1 MQTRMFIFIAKTDF
15 MQRLTQPLL
24 WRALLTVFMTISL
37 FLSCTHEP
45 QSQKQWATVFET
57 SQGMETATYDQV
69 IDYYRELSA
78 SFAEISMFSGDTTDS
93 GKPLHLVVYQPKG
106 SAAMQQGKHPELP
119 VILINNGIHPGESDG
134 IDASMMLLRDWALN
148 PERGPQNFAV
158 AVIPVYNIGGALNR
172 NSFSRT
178 NQNGP
183 LAYGF
188 RGNAQNY
195 DLNRDFIKADTKNAM
210 AFSALFQWLRPIA
223 FIDNHVSN
231 GADYQY
237 VLTHLM
243 TQHNKLCGPQGEFL
257 QQVFTPELENALAS
271 QSWPITPYVNVFNRS
286 PETGFEQFID
296 HPRYSTGYTTL
307 FNTLGMMV
315 ETHMLKDYKSR
326 VEGTYALLQTFTEL
340 CERYQSQ
347 LEQAYRENQKLFSP
361 LDKYPLTWRI
371 DTTQSR
377 PIEFLGYKAEYVPS
391 AVTGQNRMKY
401 NRTAPYTK
409 NIPYFD
415 TFRAMDTV
423 VIPKYYGLP
432 RTYSKV
438 VERLKTN
445 QIELIELTQD
455 LITEAEIYHIQNYQT
470 SRNAYEGH
478 YLHYNT
484 QVTKTLESTK
494 LKAGDYLIA
503 LDQFGLRYILET
515 LEPQAVDSFFN
526 WNFFD
531 TILQQKEGFSPY
543 VWEDLA
549 WELLEKNPELKV
561 QFDTLKSEDENFAQN
576 AYAQLDWLHKHSP
589 HYEKAHL
596 RYPVIRILTEVML
609 GKN

>member
-1 MQTRMFIFIAKTDF
+1 MHRYTTSFSLIILSAVVAIIGLFSSCQSPTKNEND
-15 MQRLTQPLL
+15 
-24 WRALLTVFMTISL
+24 WR
-37 FLSCTHEP
+37 
-45 QSQKQWATVFET
+45 TVFEA
-57 SQGMETATYDQV
+57 SQGKETATYPEV
-69 IDYYRELSA
+69 VHYYQELSKH
-78 SFAEISMFSGDTTDS
+78 FDNISMHQGDTTDS
-93 GKPLHLVVYQPKG
+93 GKPLHVVIYQPAG
-106 SAAMQQGKHPELP
+106 SPKIELNKQPDLP

-148 PERGPQNFAV
+148 PEKGPQNFAV
-158 AVIPVYNIGGALNR
+158 AIIPVYNIGGALNR
-172 NSFSRT
+172 NNYSRT

-195 DLNRDFIKADTKNAM
+195 DLNRDFIKGDTKNSL
-210 AFSALFQWLRPIA
+210 AFSQIFQWLRPLA
-223 FIDNHVSN
+223 FVDTHVSN

-243 TQHNKLCGPQGEFL
+243 TQHNKLSGAQGTFI
-257 QQVFTPELENALAS
+257 QKQFTPALEQALAN

-340 CERYQSQ
+340 CEQYQ
-347 LEQAYRENQKLFSP
+347 LELQESYLTNQSMYNP
-361 LDKYPLTWRI
+361 LDKYPLNWRI

-377 PIEFLGYKAEYVPS
+377 PIEFLGYAAEYVPS
-391 AVTGQNRMKY
+391 AITGQNRLKY
-401 NRTAPYTK
+401 NRTAPYK
-409 NIPYFD
+409 KDIPYFD
-415 TFRAMDTV
+415 TYRATDSVM
-423 VIPKYYGLP
+423 IPHYYGIP
-432 RTYSKV
+432 RTYHRV
-438 VERLKTN
+438 IERLKSN
-445 QIELIELTQD
+445 DIKLIELKQD
-455 LITEAEIYHIQNYQT
+455 LSIEAEVYHIKDYKT
-470 SRNAYEGH
+470 SKNAYEGH

-484 QVTKTLESTK
+484 QVSSALESTK
-494 LKAGDYLIA
+494 LSAGDYLIP

-515 LEPQAVDSFFN
+515 LEPQAIDSFFN

-549 WELLEKNPELKV
+549 LEILNNNPELKAE
-561 QFDTLKSEDENFAQN
+561 FEAYKSTDNDFAQN
-576 AYAQLDWLHKHSP
+576 AYAQLDWLHKRSA

-596 RYPVIRILTEVML
+596 RYPVVRILSEVIL
-609 GKN
+609 GKD

>member
-1 MQTRMFIFIAKTDF
+1 MHRNTSPFSLIILSTFVAFIGLFTGCQSPTKSENE
-15 MQRLTQPLL
+15 
-24 WRALLTVFMTISL
+24 WR
-37 FLSCTHEP
+37 
-45 QSQKQWATVFET
+45 TVFEI
-57 SQGMETATYDQV
+57 SQGKETGTYPEV
-69 IDYYRELSA
+69 IQYYQELCDHFDNLS
-78 SFAEISMFSGDTTDS
+78 IHQGDTTDS
-93 GKPLHLVVYQPKG
+93 GRPLHVVIYQPAG
-106 SAAMQQGKHPELP
+106 SPKIEQNKPPDLP

-148 PERGPQNFAV
+148 PEKGPQNFAV
-158 AVIPVYNIGGALNR
+158 AIIPVYNIGGALNR

-183 LAYGF
+183 RAYGF

-195 DLNRDFIKADTKNAM
+195 DLNRDFIKADTRNAL
-210 AFSALFQWLRPIA
+210 AFSQLFQWLRPLA
-223 FIDNHVSN
+223 FVDTHVSN

-243 TQHNKLCGPQGEFL
+243 TQHDKLSGAQGKFL
-257 QQVFTPELENALAS
+257 QNQFTPALEQALAA

-340 CERYQSQ
+340 CEQYHLE
-347 LEQAYRENQKLFSP
+347 LEQGYVANQNLYHP
-361 LDKYPLTWRI
+361 LDKYPLNWRI

-377 PIEFLGYKAEYVPS
+377 PIEFLGYAAEYLPS
-391 AVTGQNRMKY
+391 ALTGQNRLKY
-401 NRTAPYTK
+401 NRTAPYKK

-415 TFRAMDTV
+415 TYRPTDS
-423 VIPKYYGLP
+423 VIIPRYYGIP
-432 RTYSKV
+432 RTYHRV
-438 VERLKTN
+438 IERLKSN
-445 QIELIELTQD
+445 HIKLVELKQE
-455 LITEAEIYHIQNYQT
+455 LITEAEVYHIQDFKTRT
-470 SRNAYEGH
+470 SAYEGH

-484 QVTKTLESTK
+484 QVSTSLERIGLS
-494 LKAGDYLIA
+494 AGDYLIPV
-503 LDQFGLRYILET
+503 DQFGLRYILET
-515 LEPQAVDSFFN
+515 LEPQAIDSFFN

-549 WELLEKNPELKV
+549 LEILKSNPELKAE
-561 QFDTLKSEDENFAQN
+561 FEAYKSQHSDFAQN
-576 AYAQLDWLHKHSP
+576 AYAQLDWLHKRSV
-589 HYEKAHL
+589 HYEKEHL
-596 RYPVIRILTEVML
+596 RYPVVRLLGEVVL
-609 GKN
+609 GED

>member
-1 MQTRMFIFIAKTDF
+1 MHRYTTSFSLIILSAFVAILGLFSSCQSPTKNEND
-15 MQRLTQPLL
+15 
-24 WRALLTVFMTISL
+24 WR
-37 FLSCTHEP
+37 
-45 QSQKQWATVFET
+45 TVFEA
-57 SQGMETATYDQV
+57 SQGKETATYPEV
-69 IDYYRELSA
+69 VHYYQELSKH
-78 SFAEISMFSGDTTDS
+78 FDNISMHQGDTTDS
-93 GKPLHLVVYQPKG
+93 GKPLHVVIYQPAG
-106 SAAMQQGKHPELP
+106 SPKIELNKQPDLP

-148 PERGPQNFAV
+148 PEKGPQNFAV
-158 AVIPVYNIGGALNR
+158 AIIPVYNIGGALNR

-188 RGNAQNY
+188 RGNTQNY
-195 DLNRDFIKADTKNAM
+195 DLNRDFIKADTENAR
-210 AFSALFQWLRPIA
+210 AFSQIFQWLRPLA
-223 FIDNHVSN
+223 FVDTHVSN

-243 TQHNKLCGPQGEFL
+243 TQHNKLSGAQGTFI
-257 QQVFTPELENALAS
+257 QKQFTPALEQALAN

-340 CERYQSQ
+340 CEQYQ
-347 LEQAYRENQKLFSP
+347 LELQQSYLANQNMYHP
-361 LDKYPLTWRI
+361 LDKYPLNWRI

-377 PIEFLGYKAEYVPS
+377 PIEFLGYAAEYVPS
-391 AVTGQNRMKY
+391 AITGQNRLKY
-401 NRTAPYTK
+401 NRTAPYK
-409 NIPYFD
+409 KDIPYFD
-415 TFRAMDTV
+415 TYRATDSVM
-423 VIPKYYGLP
+423 IPHYYGIP
-432 RTYSKV
+432 RTYHRV
-438 VERLKTN
+438 IERLKSN
-445 QIELIELTQD
+445 DIKLIELKQD
-455 LITEAEIYHIQNYQT
+455 LSVEAEVYHIKDYKT
-470 SRNAYEGH
+470 SKNAYEGH

-484 QVTKTLESTK
+484 QVSSALEPTK
-494 LKAGDYLIA
+494 LSAGDYLIPV
-503 LDQFGLRYILET
+503 DQFGLRYILET
-515 LEPQAVDSFFN
+515 LEPEAIDSFFN

-543 VWEDLA
+543 VWEDQA
-549 WELLEKNPELKV
+549 LEILNNNPELKSE
-561 QFDTLKSEDENFAQN
+561 FEAYKSTDNDFAKN
-576 AYAQLDWLHKHSP
+576 AYAQLDWLHKRSA

-596 RYPVIRILTEVML
+596 RYPVVRILSEVML
-609 GKN
+609 GKD

>member
-1 MQTRMFIFIAKTDF
+1 MRPYISTFSLFV
-15 MQRLTQPLL
+15 PL
-24 WRALLTVFMTISL
+24 ALIVVISL
-37 FLSCTHEP
+37 FSGC
-45 QSQKQWATVFET
+45 QSSTKNEKQWTTIFET
-57 SQGMETATYDQV
+57 AQGKETATYPEV
-69 IDYYRELSA
+69 IDYYRELSDN
-78 SFAEISMFSGDTTDS
+78 FDQISMYQGDTTDS
-93 GKPLHLVVYQPKG
+93 GKPLHLVIYQPAG
-106 SAAMQQGKHPELP
+106 SPKIVKDKQPKLP

-148 PERGPQNFAV
+148 PKKGPQNFAV

-172 NSFSRT
+172 NSYSRT

-183 LAYGF
+183 EAYGF

-210 AFSALFQWLRPIA
+210 AFSQLFHWLRPLA
-223 FIDNHVSN
+223 FVDTHVSN

-243 TQHNKLCGPQGEFL
+243 TQHNKLSGAQGIFL
-257 QQVFTPELENALAS
+257 QNQFTPALEKALAA

-340 CERYQSQ
+340 CEQYQAE
-347 LEQAYRENQKLFSP
+347 LEQGYSENQKLYRP
-361 LDKYPLTWRI
+361 LDQYPLNWRL
-371 DTTQSR
+371 DTTHSR
-377 PIEFLGYKAEYVPS
+377 PIDFLGYEAEYLPS
-391 AVTGQNRMKY
+391 AITGQNRLRY
-401 NRTAPYTK
+401 NRDAPYKK

-415 TFRAMDTV
+415 RYRAEDS
-423 VIPKYYGLP
+423 VIIPRYYGLP
-432 RTYSKV
+432 RTYHRV
-438 VERLKTN
+438 IERLKN
-445 QIELIELTQD
+445 NRIELIELKQN
-455 LITEAEIYHIQNYQT
+455 LSIEAEVYHIQDYKT

-484 QVTKTLESTK
+484 QVSSTLELTS
-494 LKAGDYLIA
+494 LSAGDYLIP

-515 LEPQAVDSFFN
+515 LEPQAIDSFFN

-549 WELLEKNPELKV
+549 LEILEDHPELKAE
-561 QFDTLKSEDENFAQN
+561 FEDFKSKNIDFSQN
-576 AYAQLDWLHKHSP
+576 AYAQLDWLHKRSA

-596 RYPVIRILTEVML
+596 RYPVVRILSQVML
-609 GKN
+609 GED

>member
-1 MQTRMFIFIAKTDF
+1 MHRYTTSFSLIILSAVVAIIGLFSSCQSPTKNEND
-15 MQRLTQPLL
+15 
-24 WRALLTVFMTISL
+24 WR
-37 FLSCTHEP
+37 
-45 QSQKQWATVFET
+45 TVFEA
-57 SQGMETATYDQV
+57 SQGKETATYPEV
-69 IDYYRELSA
+69 VHYYQELSKH
-78 SFAEISMFSGDTTDS
+78 FDNISMHQGDTTDS
-93 GKPLHLVVYQPKG
+93 GKPLHVVIYQPAG
-106 SAAMQQGKHPELP
+106 SPKIELNKQPDLP

-148 PERGPQNFAV
+148 PEKGPQNFAV
-158 AVIPVYNIGGALNR
+158 AIIPVYNIGGALNR
-172 NSFSRT
+172 NNYSRT

-195 DLNRDFIKADTKNAM
+195 DLNRDFIKGDTKNSL
-210 AFSALFQWLRPIA
+210 AFSQIFQWLRPLA
-223 FIDNHVSN
+223 FVDTHVSN

-243 TQHNKLCGPQGEFL
+243 TQHNKLSGAQGTFI
-257 QQVFTPELENALAS
+257 QKQFTPALEQALAN

-340 CERYQSQ
+340 CEQYQ
-347 LEQAYRENQKLFSP
+347 LELQESYLTNQSMYHP
-361 LDKYPLTWRI
+361 LDKYPLNWRI

-377 PIEFLGYKAEYVPS
+377 PIEFLGYAAEYVPS
-391 AVTGQNRMKY
+391 AITGQNRLKY
-401 NRTAPYTK
+401 NRTAPYK
-409 NIPYFD
+409 KDIPYFD
-415 TFRAMDTV
+415 TYRATDSVM
-423 VIPKYYGLP
+423 IPHYYGIP
-432 RTYSKV
+432 RTYHRV
-438 VERLKTN
+438 IERLKSN
-445 QIELIELTQD
+445 DIKLIELKQD
-455 LITEAEIYHIQNYQT
+455 LSIEAEVYHIKDYKT
-470 SRNAYEGH
+470 SKNAYEGH

-484 QVTKTLESTK
+484 QVSSALESTK
-494 LKAGDYLIA
+494 LSAGDYLIP

-515 LEPQAVDSFFN
+515 LEPQAIDSFFN

-549 WELLEKNPELKV
+549 LEILNNNPELKAE
-561 QFDTLKSEDENFAQN
+561 FEAYKSTDNDFAQN
-576 AYAQLDWLHKHSP
+576 AYAQLDWLHKRSA

-596 RYPVIRILTEVML
+596 RYPVVRILSEVIL
-609 GKN
+609 GKD

>member
-1 MQTRMFIFIAKTDF
+1 MPGNVHFFSRRLLMALVGPIFLFTSCQK
-15 MQRLTQPLL
+15 PLKNQN
-24 WRALLTVFMTISL
+24 TKDT
-37 FLSCTHEP
+37 E
-45 QSQKQWATVFET
+45 QWTTVFEA
-57 SQGMETATYDQV
+57 SQGTQTATYPQV
-69 IDYYRELSA
+69 IDYYRALSE
-78 SFAEISMFSGDTTDS
+78 SFDQISMHQGDTTDS
-93 GKPLHLVVYQPKG
+93 GEPLHLVLYQPLGTAEIKEG
-106 SAAMQQGKHPELP
+106 QSPSLP

-148 PERGPQNFAV
+148 PEKGPKNFAV

-172 NSFSRT
+172 NSYSRT

-195 DLNRDFIKADTKNAM
+195 DLNRDFIKADTKNTA
-210 AFSALFQWLRPIA
+210 AFSQLFQWLRPLA
-223 FIDNHVSN
+223 FVDTHVSN

-243 TQHNKLCGPQGEFL
+243 TQHNKLSGAQGQL
-257 QQVFTPELENALAS
+257 LHQVFRPALEKALA
-271 QSWPITPYVNVFNRS
+271 QESWPITPYVNVFNRS

-307 FNTLGMMV
+307 FNTLGMMI

-326 VEGTYALLQTFTEL
+326 VEGTYALLQSFMQL
-340 CERYQSQ
+340 CEQHQSALQ
-347 LEQAYRENQKLFSP
+347 QAYSENLKMYTP
-361 LDKYPLTWRI
+361 LDKYPLNWRI

-377 PIEFLGYKAEYVPS
+377 SIEFLGYAAEYIPS
-391 AVTGQNRMKY
+391 AITGQKRLKY
-401 NRTAPYTK
+401 NRELPYVK
-409 NIPYFD
+409 NIPYRD
-415 TFRAMDTV
+415 TYRALDSV
-423 VIPKYYGLP
+423 VIPRYYGLP

-438 VERLKTN
+438 IERLKNN
-445 QIELIELTQD
+445 QIQLIELEQD
-455 LITEAEIYHIQNYQT
+455 LSLDTEVYHIQDYQT
-470 SRNAYEGH
+470 SRAPYEGH

-484 QVTKTLESTK
+484 EVSTTLVSTR
-494 LKAGDYLIA
+494 LKAGNYLVPTA
-503 LDQFGLRYILET
+503 QFGLRYIVET
-515 LEPQAVDSFFN
+515 LEPQAIDSFFN

-549 WELLEKNPELKV
+549 LELLENNPELKAE
-561 QFDTLKSEDENFAQN
+561 FTALKSNDQAFANN

-596 RYPVIRILTEVML
+596 RYPVVRILGEVML
-609 GKN
+609 GEH